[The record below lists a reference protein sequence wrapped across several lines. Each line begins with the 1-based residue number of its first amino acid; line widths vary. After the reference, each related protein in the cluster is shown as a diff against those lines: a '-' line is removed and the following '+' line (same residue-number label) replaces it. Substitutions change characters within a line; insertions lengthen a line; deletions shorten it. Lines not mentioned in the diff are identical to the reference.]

1 MVLQTFY
8 FLLAVNDSFCDGKF
22 DGFYQDPNECQ
33 AFYQCLKG
41 KASKRYCLK
50 GMVFNPTLKTCDN
63 PDNFP
68 CRVIEGSEPS
78 ALETKRPE
86 VIPDPLQG
94 EQSTPGNAIGSST
107 SGIDRASLGAL
118 TPERV
123 TPRLSLCNSIFTFQV
138 IFNIIF
144 EHFFPRKWKHRSVCD
159 HVCASIVR

>member
-33 AFYQCLKG
+33 AFYQCLRG

-50 GMVFNPTLKTCDN
+50 GMVFNPTLKTCDT

-86 VIPDPLQG
+86 VIPDPRQG

-107 SGIDRASLGAL
+107 SGIDRASPGAHN
-118 TPERV
+118 PGA
-123 TPRLSLCNSIFTFQV
+123 CNSKTKPMQQ
-138 IFNIIF
+138 
-144 EHFFPRKWKHRSVCD
+144 HFYISSYF
-159 HVCASIVR
+159 